1 MKRMA
6 SSRLDLPEALGPT
19 TKRRVFKS
27 NSMWAKLRQFRSSTC
42 VSFMGIV
49 LPSSSSKRV
58 RPGIRKRVSSSLP

>member
-1 MKRMA
+1 MKRRA

-27 NSMWAKLRQFRSSTC
+27 NSMWAKLRQFCSSTC

-49 LPSSSSKRV
+49 L
-58 RPGIRKRVSSSLP
+58 SLVFVQACAARYPQARFL